1 MNNTVDDK
9 FIVSVCVQT
18 FQHAKYIEKCLD
30 SILMQITKFPFE
42 IIIGEDESND
52 GTREICLKYAK
63 EYPEKIKLY
72 LRSRK
77 DVILMNGKPTGR
89 FNVVENYKT
98 VLGKYIAI
106 CEGDDYWTDPYKL
119 QKQVDYLSENPKA
132 VGCFHNS
139 ITVNQNNEMINKQ
152 YFVNTETKV
161 WNQEDCLKI
170 LKSSYS
176 TASIMFKSVAIKS
189 QLDKYI
195 KIGSDFILD
204 ILITKHG
211 DLHYLDENMSAY
223 RLHQGGIW
231 QGQSKQHN
239 YIITLMRFL
248 FLYNQ
253 RDIKSKYKYYLK
265 AKIIDFHNKIIENS
279 TSFNQKWKY
288 KISKLRFLNY
298 SPKYLANRLMQSLH
312 YRTKSIRNKK

>member
-1 MNNTVDDK
+1 MQPL
-9 FIVSVCVQT
+9 VSVIVT
-18 FQHAKYIEKCLD
+18 TYNHEKYIEKCLD
-30 SILMQITKFPFE
+30 SILFQKTNFKYE
-42 IIIGEDESND
+42 IVLGEDESND
-52 GTREICLKYAK
+52 KTRKICIKYS
-63 EYPEKIKLY
+63 EKYSNKINLF
-72 LRSRK
+72 LRSRNN
-77 DVILMNGKPTGR
+77 VILMNGKPTGR
-89 FNVVENYKT
+89 YNFVQSIKQSS
-98 VLGKYIAI
+98 GKYITI

-119 QKQVDYLSENPKA
+119 QKQVDYLRENPKA

-152 YFVNTETKV
+152 YFVNTEAKV

-189 QLDKYI
+189 QLDEYI

-265 AKIIDFHNKIIENS
+265 AKIIDFHDKIIENS